1 MAMAGAVTSVD
12 LRAEDHEMGRVIGRG
27 GANIR
32 QVMATTATKVE
43 VLKGAGNESESMI
56 RVMGTKEAVAK
67 AKEMLESVGIGGAR
81 REVMVR
87 EDQVGIIIDKGGG
100 TLREI
105 EEETGARLVVEGR
118 HPGVSM
124 KVVRIYRT
132 ERQAAAAA
140 MMVKWKIQDK
150 DNVNDKG
157 IYTKKDKSK
166 DKDKELARKGR
177 GARLVKK
184 EFSDKRNCYMGIMER
199 LDLLTD

>member
-12 LRAEDHEMGRVIGRG
+12 LRVEDHEMGRVIGRG

-32 QVMATTATKVE
+32 QVMANTATKVK
-43 VLKGAGNESESMI
+43 VLRGAGDESESVI
-56 RVMGTKEAVAK
+56 QVTGTKEAVTK
-67 AKEMLESVGIGGAR
+67 AKKMLESVGIGGAR
-81 REVMVR
+81 REVMVM
-87 EDQVGIIIDKGGG
+87 EDQVGIIIGKGGG
-100 TLREI
+100 TMRQI

-124 KVVRIYRT
+124 KVVRIYGT

-140 MMVKWKIQDK
+140 RMLKWKIQDK

-166 DKDKELARKGR
+166 DKDKELASGQERT
-177 GARLVKK
+177 GARLV
-184 EFSDKRNCYMGIMER
+184 ER
-199 LDLLTD
+199 T